1 MIRTAVLKGLV
12 VTAIAVVGIFAP
24 ASADG
29 ATDPAASTPSSSGAA
44 VLQTV
49 ATRLGG

>member
-24 ASADG
+24 GSADG
-29 ATDPAASTPSSSGAA
+29 ATDSAASTPSSSGAA
-44 VLQTV
+44 VVQAV
-49 ATRLGG
+49 ATQPGR